1 MLIDPYFLNSIFSLP
16 ADFGNHLIYVL
27 LSFGGGALSAA
38 FIKYLMKPLKDVF
51 WILFCIFLAV
61 FTPLGYLAG
70 FAAGYLLF
78 LHETRDKPYE
88 APKPK
93 LANTSFGSAEWAT
106 EKYLQDNGLTSSEGL
121 KLGLSAAGSP
131 VSYKGDRHLLTVA
144 PTRTGKGVSA
154 IIPNLLT
161 YEGSALVIDPKGENA
176 MITAKRR
183 GRGTEAIAGL
193 GQDIHVVDPWGIT
206 NLQCSCFNPLDW
218 LDPKDEDI
226 SENAFILADA
236 MIVSRGNKIDPFW
249 DEEAKAL
256 LRGLIVHVA
265 VSGDEQGSRNLGR
278 VRDILLMKKQDFAV
292 ILNTMANS
300 ENHIVSKTAE
310 KLTAHEDKLRSNIL
324 AACQSHTHFLDSPR
338 IRRSLSYSDF
348 KFEDLKTKKQ
358 TIYLVLPV
366 DRLNAFSA
374 WLRLLIQQAITVNSR
389 NITEKPDKPI
399 LFLLDEMASLG
410 RLHMIEQ
417 AYSLMSG
424 FGIQLWGIIQDLS
437 QLDRIY
443 DKGWETFLGNSGVLQ
458 YFGSR
463 DLKTAEY
470 FSKLCGVT
478 TIEKTSTSNSTATG
492 VGSGQS
498 TSNSWGN
505 ENGSHSQNQSTT
517 DTEGTTTDVAQRQLA
532 YADELMVLKN
542 RTELLFIENHN
553 PVKGQKITWYQD
565 QPYSGLGINLE
576 AKADGVE
583 D

>member
-1 MLIDPYFLNSIFSLP
+1 MP
-16 ADFGNHLIYVL
+16 ADFENHLIYLL
-27 LSFGGGALSAA
+27 LSFAGGALSAL
-38 FIKYLMKPLKDVF
+38 FIRYVLKPLKDVA
-51 WILFCIFLAV
+51 WILFCLLLGL

-70 FAAGYLLF
+70 FAAGYWMVINDL
-78 LHETRDKPYE
+78 RKKPKPQT
-88 APKPK
+88 PKPK

-106 EKYLQDNGLTSSEGL
+106 EQYLQENGLTSSEGL

-176 MITAKRR
+176 MITAERR
-183 GRGTEAIAGL
+183 GRGTEAITGL
-193 GQDIHVVDPWGIT
+193 GQDIHIVDPWGIT

-218 LDPKDEDI
+218 LDPSDEDI

-256 LRGLIVHVA
+256 LRGLILHVA
-265 VSGDEQGSRNLGR
+265 VSVDEQGNRNLGR

-310 KLTAHEDKLRSNIL
+310 KLTAHEDKLLSNIL

-338 IRRSLSYSDF
+338 IRRSLSHSDF

-410 RLHMIEQ
+410 RLQMIEQ

-505 ENGSHSQNQSTT
+505 KNGSHSQNQSTT

-553 PVKGQKITWYQD
+553 PVKGQKITWYKD
-565 QPYSGLGINLE
+565 QPYSELGINLE
-576 AKADGVE
+576 AKAKIPESEEGQSDP